1 MTTTAET
8 RHGVNPATGEA
19 NPPVPLSTQKDL
31 DDAVA
36 AAKKAQKAWAKTTF
50 EERRTKLHAYLDAFE
65 TYRDDFV
72 KLLITEQGKA
82 YILAQDEFDR
92 TVTMIR
98 DTPKLQLVEEVVD
111 DDGNRSATLRYIPIG
126 VTCGLVPWNYPLLLA
141 WGKIAPAVYAG
152 NAIIIKPSPDTPY
165 GGLKLVELALQFF
178 PPGVVQVLSGGHDLG
193 PMCTAH
199 PGIDKISFTGSS
211 ATGRLVMESCSK
223 TLKRVTLELG
233 GNDAAIICEDVDI
246 EKVVPQVRLPSK
258 VSLTFRSLFAHM

>member
-1 MTTTAET
+1 M
-8 RHGVNPATGEA
+8 NPATGEP
-19 NPPVPLSTQKDL
+19 NPPVPVSTRKDL

-36 AAKKAQKAWAKTTF
+36 AAKKAQKLWAKTTF
-50 EERRTKLHAYLDAFE
+50 EERRAKLHAYLEAFE

-82 YILAQDEFDR
+82 YNLAQDEFER
-92 TVTMIR
+92 TARMIR
-98 DTPKLQLVEEVVD
+98 DTPKLELVEEVLD
-111 DDGNRSATLRYIPIG
+111 DDGNRSATLRYVPIG
-126 VTCGLVPWNYPLLLA
+126 VTCGLVPWNYPYLLA

-165 GGLKLVELALQFF
+165 GGLKLVELAMQFF
-178 PPGVVQVLSGGHDLG
+178 PPGVIQVLSGGHDLG
-193 PMCTAH
+193 PLCTAH

-233 GNDAAIICEDVDI
+233 GNDAAIICEDIDF
-246 EKVVPQVRLPSK
+246 EKVVPK
-258 VSLTFRSLFAHM
+258 VMLSSNVTWKF